1 MVQRN
6 KREAPALSG
15 SLIAAM
21 ALRLQVDQLLADG
34 KPSTWI
40 VNPVPDPALPQR
52 QSEHLAKTWSKLSL
66 NMLRPF
72 PVRWISLACSGN
84 SLFWSPGNSQAIH
97 LNFHRKGEAGTAI
110 LGLQGQNFPVFSRQT
125 GKDKA
130 ETGSPMTV
138 STASYRLPAAHVG
151 VVIPLQTRF
160 LAVRAG

>member
-1 MVQRN
+1 MV
-6 KREAPALSG
+6 PHIL
-15 SLIAAM
+15 
-21 ALRLQVDQLLADG
+21 DG
-34 KPSTWI
+34 RTG
-40 VNPVPDPALPQR
+40 NP
-52 QSEHLAKTWSKLSL
+52 
-66 NMLRPF
+66 
-72 PVRWISLACSGN
+72 
-84 SLFWSPGNSQAIH
+84 
-97 LNFHRKGEAGTAI
+97 LNFHRKGEAGIAV